1 MLKRKVG
8 IRFLNSKHTRIF
20 LGDSIKNAT
29 SILKRIAKENGWEIE
44 SKPDNINGNLVGWY
58 YEIKDF
64 CYIHIDDEDIVD
76 EIRIEN
82 LRDHDIECDKE
93 LYSYDRLNEAGFSII
108 QSKDKNVV
116 YSLNNVDELLEES
129 RVSEKYDEKPVIFGN
144 DSLYRIGFI
153 INKIHNHLSSM
164 VIKKYYLEYPFE
176 VYKETNLTW

>member
-1 MLKRKVG
+1 MSKRKVG

-64 CYIHIDDEDIVD
+64 CYIHIDDEDI
-76 EIRIEN
+76 
-82 LRDHDIECDKE
+82 ECDKE

-129 RVSEKYDEKPVIFGN
+129 RISEKCDERPVIFGN

-153 INKIHNHLSSM
+153 INRIHNHLSSM